1 MMHIPRVRNCGPS
14 RWSARW
20 KRSPTWPGRIECFSS
35 ILSTQGK
42 LAFVLLYWA
51 QRASK
56 HIIWKKRLQISNNN
70 KLYIFLYLGWCTHSL
85 PWCQV
90 DSEGLEQLGEGGA
103 AASLLVES
111 RTQSSHSKSS
121 VTTAVPAEPLNPATE
136 ALRWSISY
144 IFTLLRK
151 KI

>member
-56 HIIWKKRLQISNNN
+56 SSKHIIWRRGYKYRITTSCTYFFTLDGALI
-70 KLYIFLYLGWCTHSL
+70 LYLDAR
-85 PWCQV
+85 V
-90 DSEGLEQLGEGGA
+90 DSEGLDQLGEGGA

-111 RTQSSHSKSS
+111 PTQLPHRKP
-121 VTTAVPAEPLNPATE
+121 VNPATE
-136 ALRWSISY
+136 ALRWSIIY
-144 IFTLLRK
+144 IFPLFRK
-151 KI
+151 MI